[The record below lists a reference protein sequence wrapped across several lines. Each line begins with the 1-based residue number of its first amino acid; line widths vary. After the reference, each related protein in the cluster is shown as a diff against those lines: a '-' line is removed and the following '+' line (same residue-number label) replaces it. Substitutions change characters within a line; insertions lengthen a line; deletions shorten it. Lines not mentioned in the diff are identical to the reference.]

1 MKSLFI
7 TLLLFSGV
15 AQVTG
20 QALSYT
26 DEDGHKQLWGPLTA
40 AELWQ
45 APFEKWQE
53 EYNAYSPTL
62 PPVDLKAGLMGLQ
75 VDLYLGTW
83 CGDSQAWVPRFLKLW
98 AQLGLPEAQIRL
110 IGLHQADDKYKQGP
124 AQEEKGLNIHRV
136 PTFIFKRNGQEV
148 GRIVER
154 PLNSLELDLAQLA
167 LGVPSKPRYRAASYL
182 HEQFKTQPLDSL
194 YAQSRSIMR
203 SLNREVAGPSELN
216 TYGYVLKSAGQLQ
229 EALFAF
235 LANNVLFRFDPNTYD
250 SLGEMYYQ
258 LEDKESAKAC
268 YERVLELRPNDENAT
283 AMLAKIAGTAPVD
296 SPDH

>member
-1 MKSLFI
+1 MKLLSI
-7 TLLLFSGV
+7 TLLLFLGV
-15 AQVTG
+15 ATAMG

-26 DEDGHKQLWGPLTA
+26 DEDGKTQLWGPLTA
-40 AELWQ
+40 AELRQ

-53 EYNAYSPTL
+53 EYNAYTPAL
-62 PPVDLKAGLMGLQ
+62 PAVDLKAGLSGLQ

-98 AQLGLPEAQIRL
+98 AQLGLPESQIRL
-110 IGLHQADDKYKQGP
+110 IGLHQADDQYKQGP
-124 AQEEKGLNIHRV
+124 AREEKGLNIHRV
-136 PTFIFKRNGQEV
+136 PTFIFRRDGQEI

-167 LGVPSKPRYRAASYL
+167 LGVPSRPRYRAVSQL
-182 HEQFKTQPLDSL
+182 HEQFNAGPIDSV
-194 YAQSRSIMR
+194 YAQGGTLLR

-229 EALFAF
+229 EALYVF

-250 SLGEMYYQ
+250 SLGEIYYALQ
-258 LEDKESAKAC
+258 DMESAKAS
-268 YERVLELRPNDENAT
+268 YERVLELRPKDENAT
-283 AMLAKIAGTAPVD
+283 AMLAKIAGTAPMD
-296 SPDH
+296 APDH